1 MTNPLQTILTDPE
14 LRSWPTRKHTAKPV
28 GPHEL
33 EAQNIAAESNRMSA
47 SQVGI
52 DADAEAAISRL
63 NALLEP
69 APELEGPSNT
79 ALNVQPADETT
90 ELDAPAPADCGQD
103 PAAQSDEDSQSPL
116 AEKEAAPPRGFDAI
130 AAKPNAVA
138 DKIAQ
143 FREWLAAGG
152 WKNPRTLGSV
162 AAVAVVLV
170 TLALSGSGDDP
181 AAPSAQIAAEP
192 PPIAQS
198 SPGPAAASVVTDVPL
213 GPESVLS
220 ATARC
225 PAPSSDPMNALRPDS
240 AQPWVCVRAWQV
252 DGQLLEIIF
261 DRPYV
266 ISSVGI
272 MPGASTEVDG
282 QDQWVKYRTV
292 SRLTWSFNDPA
303 RTKVSQTT
311 GDRRELMVTPIVAT
325 GCSSAPDCPVI
336 ASAVTITI
344 EKTSEPSN
352 PGSLQSPGSGLGAD
366 YTAFAVSH
374 LEIVGHP
381 AG

>member
-1 MTNPLQTILTDPE
+1 MTNPLQTILADPE
-14 LRSWPTRKHTAKPV
+14 LRVWPTRNHTAEPD
-28 GPHEL
+28 GTHDL
-33 EAQNIAAESNRMSA
+33 DAQNIAAESNDQTG
-47 SQVGI
+47 SQVGK
-52 DADAEAAISRL
+52 DVDAEAAISRI

-69 APELEGPSNT
+69 ASEFDRATNT
-79 ALNVQPADETT
+79 APNLQPAAEVVEFNTS
-90 ELDAPAPADCGQD
+90 APADYAPD
-103 PAAQSDEDSQSPL
+103 PDAQSDEDSQSPL